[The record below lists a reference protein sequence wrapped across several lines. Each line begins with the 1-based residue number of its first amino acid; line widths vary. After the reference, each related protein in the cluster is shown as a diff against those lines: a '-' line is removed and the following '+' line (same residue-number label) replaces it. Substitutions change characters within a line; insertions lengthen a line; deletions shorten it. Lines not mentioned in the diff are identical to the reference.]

1 MVIGTWNTPSP
12 GGRGMDRIAA
22 MNGKRE
28 LLRHA
33 VATVAYRAVRA
44 IEGAPEGFSGFAD
57 CGRTPAKILA
67 HMGDLFD
74 WALSMAKGEERWRNS
89 DPMPWAEEVQRFFTE
104 LEAFDRQLDLPEPV
118 YVSVERL
125 FQGPI
130 ADALTHVGQLAMLRR
145 LAGSPAWSENY
156 SVAKITAGGA
166 GADQPAA
173 VKRFR

>member
-1 MVIGTWNTPSP
+1 
-12 GGRGMDRIAA
+12 MDRIAA

-44 IEGAPEGFSGFAD
+44 IEGAPEGFGGFAD

-74 WALSMAKGEERWRNS
+74 WALSMVRGEERWRNS
-89 DPMPWAEEVQRFFTE
+89 AALSWAEEGQRFFTA
-104 LEAFDRQLDLPEPV
+104 LEVFDRQLALPEPIHA
-118 YVSVERL
+118 SEERL
-125 FQGPI
+125 IQGPV
-130 ADALTHVGQLAMLRR
+130 ADALTHVGQLAILRR

-156 SVAKITAGGA
+156 SVAKITAGRT
-166 GADQPAA
+166 GADQPPA

>member
-1 MVIGTWNTPSP
+1 MVIGTWNIAFA
-12 GGRGMDRIAA
+12 GRQEMDKIAA

-44 IEGAPEGFSGFAD
+44 IEGAPEGFGGFSD

-74 WALSMAKGEERWRNS
+74 WALSMAKGEECWHNS
-89 DPMPWAEEVQRFFTE
+89 APLPWAEEEQRFFTA
-104 LEAFDRQLDLPEPV
+104 LEAFDRQLSLSEPIQV
-118 YVSVERL
+118 REERL
-125 FQGPI
+125 FQGPL

-145 LAGSPAWSENY
+145 LAGNPAWSENY
-156 SVAKITAGGA
+156 SVAKITAGYA

>member
-1 MVIGTWNTPSP
+1 
-12 GGRGMDRIAA
+12 

-28 LLRHA
+28 LLRHT

-44 IEGAPEGFSGFAD
+44 IEGAPEEFGAFAD
-57 CGRTPAKILA
+57 CGRTPAQILA

-89 DPMPWAEEVQRFFTE
+89 APLSWSEEARRFFTA
-104 LEAFDRQLDLPEPV
+104 LEAFDRHLAAPEPIH
-118 YVSVERL
+118 VSEERL
-125 FQGPI
+125 LQGPI

-156 SVAKITAGGA
+156 SVAKITAGCA
-166 GADQPAA
+166 GTDQPAA
-173 VKRFR
+173 VRRFR